1 MPDIVINYGRRQTGF
16 SLIEVLVAMLVLAIG
31 LLGLAALQTQ
41 GMRFN
46 HDAYVRTSATSLAYD
61 IVEKMRINRDNST
74 LYTGRTFAPPVDSNF
89 PARSSTRAPSG
100 AYSVDFPPYNCTL
113 ANATVASVQT
123 DLACWL
129 NGIELGLPLG
139 QATIA
144 QQTAPNDDLYDI
156 TIFWLDRE
164 PRDFSGVARLAQNAT
179 ECTTNATNRTWIA
192 SSGRCFVT
200 QTWTV
205 WP

>member
-1 MPDIVINYGRRQTGF
+1 MPDIVINFVRRQTGS

-61 IVEKMRINRDNST
+61 IVEKMRINRGNTT
-74 LYTGRTFAPPVDSNF
+74 LYTGRTFAAPVDSNF
-89 PARSSTRAPSG
+89 PARNTTTAPSG
-100 AYSVDFPPYNCTL
+100 AHTVNFPPYNCTG

-129 NGIELGLPLG
+129 NGVELGLPLG
-139 QATIA
+139 EAAIA
-144 QQTAPNDDLYDI
+144 QQIAPNDNLFDI

-164 PRDFSGVARLAQNAT
+164 PRDFSGVSRLAQDAA

-192 SSGRCFVT
+192 SAGRCFVT